1 MAIPFLFIKVT
12 GSITTEKKS
21 SVLAIQLIA
30 RLKLQGDY
38 LHLMDFAWR
47 ESSGSLHACAVIN
60 KSPSRKRTYRR
71 RKQRYS

>member
-38 LHLMDFAWR
+38 LHLMDFAWIIQSLSIHKNGDPR
-47 ESSGSLHACAVIN
+47 NRSSRYI
-60 KSPSRKRTYRR
+60 SR
-71 RKQRYS
+71 